1 MGPHHS
7 IPKPN
12 IQPVH
17 VVQPQSITHTI
28 AQHTQLNNELHKPDD
43 LTGLHELHKPDDLTG
58 LHELHKSDDLK
69 GLHKLHEHHENKKML
84 EDYLKTPEDRKH
96 FRECHKICKNT
107 LHPQHHYECTHV
119 CKVMHPKNMFHSFN
133 KSNINEHFEVE
144 SYLTTRNITILIILC
159 ILLYLY
165 NKRNRTYFF

>member
-28 AQHTQLNNELHKPDD
+28 AQHTQLNN
-43 LTGLHELHKPDDLTG
+43 ELHKPDDLTG

-107 LHPQHHYECTHV
+107 LHTQHHYECTHV